1 MRYVYDTEIFKYD
14 WLFIAKEQE
23 TGKYTVIHNDN
34 EELIE
39 FLNAHEDDIFIG
51 FNSKHYDRY
60 IVKGIC
66 NGYDTFE
73 LKELND
79 YLIGG
84 GNGWEHPDLKF
95 KYNPKFNNVDIMD
108 DMMLGMSLKA
118 IEGHLGMNI
127 QESEVDFD
135 LDRPLNSQELQST
148 IFYCKHDV
156 DATEKVVELRKD
168 YLDNKVNIGKL
179 AGLDEAKAL
188 SLTNAKLTSSLLR
201 AERVEHDD
209 ERKYV
214 YPPNLKREYIPQEVF
229 DFFNRMHDESISD
242 DELFNS
248 KLNIK
253 IRDCEITLAYGG
265 AHGAIDNYI
274 EEATDDRVIIN
285 DDIKSFYPHL
295 CTLYHY
301 TSRNIPDPSIYEKVL
316 EDRMKAK
323 ASGDKATAEA
333 LKLVVNTTYGAQLN
347 EYNDLYDPL
356 MARSVCISGQL
367 FIVELL
373 MQLDRNVSSM
383 KIVQVNTDGIMISL
397 NKDEL
402 DKAHEVMD
410 EWQARTGFE
419 LEEDHIKKIVQKD
432 VSNYIEV
439 QMDDKVKIKGGY
451 LVRGISK
458 VGAFKVNNNAIVVA
472 EALIKYFTEGT
483 PIETTVNNCNDIL
496 AYQFIAKAGSKYDR
510 AYQLVGDK
518 EIPIQKV
525 NRVYASKNKEY
536 GKLYKVKASNGQ
548 VAKIEGLPE
557 YCIIDNDNHLTIDD
571 IDKQY
576 YIDFAKKRLNDFL
589 GIENKKGGKMAETTA
604 SKTKKTET
612 KLNVW
617 QKLNKAR
624 KMFLDENIQKSGFNA
639 TGDGFFYFE
648 LKDIVPAATKIF
660 NEIGIAQQMYFTER
674 DAYAQVHNC
683 DDLEETPI
691 LFSIPFEKQEPII
704 SRAGNV
710 VTPKI
715 QCMGSSVT
723 YYRRYLWQLIL
734 DIIQQDEVD
743 STDTSVKLEKA
754 QEAPKYTS
762 PEQRAEITQE
772 LTNVEGFADALQ
784 VEGLKNVLNQLVVL
798 KPEMQSTVDA
808 LTAQTKNFTNI
819 KRADCEKLIQK
830 FSALLE
836 VQE

>member
-1 MRYVYDTEIFKYD
+1 MTREEKLLFSWSVFHCYYEDTGRHLPDCGGDTVRACIKDLSSSEFNI
-14 WLFIAKEQE
+14 
-23 TGKYTVIHNDN
+23 YTQFYNHADSMCFYR
-34 EELIE
+34 E
-39 FLNAHEDDIFIG
+39 
-51 FNSKHYDRY
+51 SK
-60 IVKGIC
+60 
-66 NGYDTFE
+66 
-73 LKELND
+73 
-79 YLIGG
+79 
-84 GNGWEHPDLKF
+84 
-95 KYNPKFNNVDIMD
+95 
-108 DMMLGMSLKA
+108 
-118 IEGHLGMNI
+118 
-127 QESEVDFD
+127 
-135 LDRPLNSQELQST
+135 
-148 IFYCKHDV
+148 
-156 DATEKVVELRKD
+156 
-168 YLDNKVNIGKL
+168 
-179 AGLDEAKAL
+179 
-188 SLTNAKLTSSLLR
+188 
-201 AERVEHDD
+201 
-209 ERKYV
+209 
-214 YPPNLKREYIPQEVF
+214 
-229 DFFNRMHDESISD
+229 
-242 DELFNS
+242 
-248 KLNIK
+248 
-253 IRDCEITLAYGG
+253 
-265 AHGAIDNYI
+265 
-274 EEATDDRVIIN
+274 
-285 DDIKSFYPHL
+285 
-295 CTLYHY
+295 
-301 TSRNIPDPSIYEKVL
+301 
-316 EDRMKAK
+316 
-323 ASGDKATAEA
+323 
-333 LKLVVNTTYGAQLN
+333 
-347 EYNDLYDPL
+347 
-356 MARSVCISGQL
+356 
-367 FIVELL
+367 
-373 MQLDRNVSSM
+373 
-383 KIVQVNTDGIMISL
+383 
-397 NKDEL
+397 
-402 DKAHEVMD
+402 
-410 EWQARTGFE
+410 EWQERTGFT
-419 LEEDHIKKIVQKD
+419 LEEDKVKQIAIKD
-432 VSNYIEV
+432 VNNYCEV
-439 QMDDKVKIKGGY
+439 LENGTINIKGGY

-458 VGAFKVNNNAIVVA
+458 AGAFKVNNNAIVVA
-472 EALIKYFTEGT
+472 EALLNYFTKGI
-483 PIETTVNNCNDIL
+483 PIETTIENDNDIL

-548 VAKIEGLPE
+548 IAKIEGLPE

-589 GIENKKGGKMAETTA
+589 GTEKEEKMAETTA
-604 SKTKKTET
+604 TKTRKTET

-660 NEIGIAQQMYFTER
+660 NEVGIAQQMYFTER

-683 DDLEETPI
+683 DDPEETPI

-808 LTAQTKNFTNI
+808 LTAQTNNFTNI

-830 FSALLE
+830 FSVMLE

>member
-1 MRYVYDTEIFKYD
+1 MI
-14 WLFIAKEQE
+14 
-23 TGKYTVIHNDN
+23 N
-34 EELIE
+34 
-39 FLNAHEDDIFIG
+39 
-51 FNSKHYDRY
+51 
-60 IVKGIC
+60 
-66 NGYDTFE
+66 NG
-73 LKELND
+73 
-79 YLIGG
+79 
-84 GNGWEHPDLKF
+84 
-95 KYNPKFNNVDIMD
+95 
-108 DMMLGMSLKA
+108 
-118 IEGHLGMNI
+118 
-127 QESEVDFD
+127 
-135 LDRPLNSQELQST
+135 
-148 IFYCKHDV
+148 
-156 DATEKVVELRKD
+156 
-168 YLDNKVNIGKL
+168 
-179 AGLDEAKAL
+179 
-188 SLTNAKLTSSLLR
+188 
-201 AERVEHDD
+201 
-209 ERKYV
+209 
-214 YPPNLKREYIPQEVF
+214 
-229 DFFNRMHDESISD
+229 
-242 DELFNS
+242 
-248 KLNIK
+248 
-253 IRDCEITLAYGG
+253 
-265 AHGAIDNYI
+265 
-274 EEATDDRVIIN
+274 
-285 DDIKSFYPHL
+285 
-295 CTLYHY
+295 Y
-301 TSRNIPDPSIYEKVL
+301 TSRNIPSPKIF
-316 EDRMKAK
+316 EDIVKERKEAKRNGNKAK
-323 ASGDKATAEA
+323 ADA

-367 FIVELL
+367 YLLELAEHLFKEIDGLEIVAL
-373 MQLDRNVSSM
+373 
-383 KIVQVNTDGIMISL
+383 NTDGIEIIFDDSQY
-397 NKDEL
+397 DEVQ
-402 DKAHEVMD
+402 EIIN
-410 EWQARTGFE
+410 EWQERTGFS
-419 LEEDHIKKIVQKD
+419 LEEDKIKELYMKD
-432 VSNYIEV
+432 ISNYVEV
-439 QMDDKVKIKGGY
+439 LYDKTIKIKGGY

-483 PIETTVNNCNDIL
+483 PIETTVNNRNDIL

-510 AYQLVGDK
+510 AYQLVNGK

-548 VAKIEGLPE
+548 IAKIEGLPE
-557 YCIIDNDNHLTIDD
+557 YCVIDNDNHLTIDD

-589 GIENKKGGKMAETTA
+589 GIENKKGGTMAETTA
-604 SKTKKTET
+604 SRTKKTET
-612 KLNVW
+612 KLNIW

-660 NEIGIAQQMYFTER
+660 NEVGIAQQMYFTER

-743 STDTSVKLEKA
+743 SIDTSVKLEKA

-798 KPEMQSTVDA
+798 KPEMQGTVDA